1 MTCSRVI
8 RLAFCLSWALLLG
21 ITVPARSGC
30 SSPASRYEDA
40 STQRAGVLASVARN
54 GLGHTAVPGQ
64 VEITC
69 FLPAPTTSA
78 QEQWRTLV
86 GPDQD
91 FSVSLPAEPERQSV
105 ITPQTPFTGQT
116 ITSYSARV
124 GETYF
129 FTVSFRDLPTKS
141 ASMDRRLILAEYE
154 RGLFLDAWSVVGRE
168 QSPDGGWQYEA
179 VTPLRVGSYRSPPR
193 ARLRSRVYF
202 RGARM
207 YTLAVLSRDPNSPA
221 DEAQRY
227 FSTLRFLKAPPPPP
241 APRRRV
247 LTAREVAAARGAL
260 KSLRRLAAAESVTPE
275 YDEYTKLLLEAKGE
289 VDDYLS
295 DVGPGEVRDEIG
307 LALEAYTDLR
317 VAWNATRGFLAVP
330 AALYQPQKTL
340 IAKYGLPIEVR
351 GEVPMMNSAGAVSTI
366 FKAAREHIDRAAAL
380 LPR

>member
-1 MTCSRVI
+1 M
-8 RLAFCLSWALLLG
+8 
-21 ITVPARSGC
+21 
-30 SSPASRYEDA
+30 
-40 STQRAGVLASVARN
+40 
-54 GLGHTAVPGQ
+54 PGQ

-129 FTVSFRDLPTKS
+129 FTVSFRDLPAKS

-221 DEAQRY
+221 DEAQRF

-241 APRRRV
+241 APHRQV
-247 LTAREVAAARGAL
+247 LTAREVAAARGARAG
-260 KSLRRLAAAESVTPE
+260 SPP
-275 YDEYTKLLLEAKGE
+275 
-289 VDDYLS
+289 LS
-295 DVGPGEVRDEIG
+295 R
-307 LALEAYTDLR
+307 
-317 VAWNATRGFLAVP
+317 
-330 AALYQPQKTL
+330 
-340 IAKYGLPIEVR
+340 
-351 GEVPMMNSAGAVSTI
+351 
-366 FKAAREHIDRAAAL
+366 L
-380 LPR
+380 LPSMTSTRSFFSKRKGRWMTTSPT